1 MKANDI
7 FQKTSSGVSEI
18 DNRSDTL
25 TVKQRRVLILVN
37 GENNTTTLRQLSLCD
52 DITDILETLLRQ
64 GFINYEGG
72 GSAYDY
78 AQDPTL
84 SRVPEARVKDFM
96 CNTLLSFA
104 NRIKVGGLIDQ
115 IKSVEDTD
123 SLKNLVAPWYRAIL
137 EAPGG
142 TYQADDL
149 KNEVMQMIN
158 DEGIVSIR

>member
-1 MKANDI
+1 
-7 FQKTSSGVSEI
+7 
-18 DNRSDTL
+18 
-25 TVKQRRVLILVN
+25 
-37 GENNTTTLRQLSLCD
+37 
-52 DITDILETLLRQ
+52 
-64 GFINYEGG
+64 
-72 GSAYDY
+72 
-78 AQDPTL
+78 
-84 SRVPEARVKDFM
+84 M

-104 NRIKVGGLIDQ
+104 NRIKVGWLIDQ

-158 DEGIVSIR
+158 DEGIVGIR